1 MSCENCAFWQDY
13 EDRVFANISQA
24 RSNMDRNTIELRR
37 CKYVPPPTVQSAAL
51 RYTDKDFACSG
62 WKQKDLARQ

>member
-24 RSNMDRNTIELRR
+24 RSNMVRNTIELRP
-37 CKYVPPPTVQSAAL
+37 CKYVPPPTVQSDAR

-62 WKQKDLARQ
+62 WKQKDPAKP